1 MNGAVLQTHFDELP
15 VEVYPDEDSLGRA
28 AAEAAAQTLRSAVGR
43 RGQANIIVATGNSQL
58 SFYRA
63 LRERRDIDWAKVSI
77 FHMDE
82 YVGMPADHPASFR
95 RYLHE
100 KIVDPVHPAAFYG
113 VQGDAPDPEQECRR
127 YDALLRAHP
136 ADLCCLG
143 IGENGHLA
151 FNDPPYAQFDD
162 PVWAKVV
169 KLDLAS
175 RRQQVGE
182 GHFPTLADVP
192 ALAITVTVPA
202 LLAAGQVLC
211 IVPEKRKA
219 PAIQATLSGPIST
232 RCPASIL
239 RTVAHARLFVDVD
252 SFSQVPVPG
261 N

>member
-1 MNGAVLQTHFDELP
+1 MNGAVLQTQFDLLP
-15 VEVYPDEDSLGRA
+15 VEVYPDEYSLGQA
-28 AAEAAAQTLRSAVGR
+28 AAEAAARALRAAVSR
-43 RGQANIIVATGNSQL
+43 RGQANVIVATGNSQL
-58 SFYRA
+58 SFYAA
-63 LRERRDIDWAKVSI
+63 LRERRDIDWAKVSV

-95 RYLHE
+95 RYLRE

-113 VQGDAPDPEQECRR
+113 VEGDAADPEQECRR

-169 KLDLAS
+169 KLDAAS

-182 GHFPTLADVP
+182 GHFAALADVP
-192 ALAITVTVPA
+192 TLAITVTIPA
-202 LLAAGQVLC
+202 LLAAGQVLA

-219 PAIQATLSGPIST
+219 PAVQATLSGPIST
-232 RCPASIL
+232 QCPASIL
-239 RTVAHARLFVDVD
+239 RQVSHARLYLDVD
-252 SFSQVPVPG
+252 SYSQVPVPG
-261 N
+261 D